1 MTFRPT
7 VSGWVPPFPQIINR
21 ATGQSC
27 CCPAFRQQI
36 FLKCKSL
43 SPLAVPRTIFL
54 LSVHVQTWR
63 KPAGLSQITVPSQR
77 AMGAFHPRSNLC
89 QERKEKKRNGVKKVS
104 QVHLCPKSN
113 GLQRFWMKKKSSTG
127 WPVIFNT
134 ALWGERLVMDR
145 SSVWERSGHQWKCSQ
160 LCSESETALGEIH
173 PLSLFDSNALS
184 CIDFFSSPFP
194 LQILIDEFVC
204 AASWRGPLR

>member
-1 MTFRPT
+1 MNPAGKNRSLLGGSHDVFSLSQLNKTKQKKSTFAATGLIKSLEVCLFIYFNGIVTGISTHGCSMTFRPT

-113 GLQRFWMKKKSSTG
+113 GLQRF
-127 WPVIFNT
+127 
-134 ALWGERLVMDR
+134 
-145 SSVWERSGHQWKCSQ
+145 
-160 LCSESETALGEIH
+160 
-173 PLSLFDSNALS
+173 
-184 CIDFFSSPFP
+184 
-194 LQILIDEFVC
+194 
-204 AASWRGPLR
+204 

>member
-1 MTFRPT
+1 MRFVYLFIYFNGIVTGISTHGCSVTFRPT
-7 VSGWVPPFPQIINR
+7 VSGWVPPFPQIINC

-89 QERKEKKRNGVKKVS
+89 QERKEKKRNEVKKVS

-113 GLQRFWMKKKSSTG
+113 GPQRF
-127 WPVIFNT
+127 
-134 ALWGERLVMDR
+134 
-145 SSVWERSGHQWKCSQ
+145 
-160 LCSESETALGEIH
+160 
-173 PLSLFDSNALS
+173 
-184 CIDFFSSPFP
+184 
-194 LQILIDEFVC
+194 
-204 AASWRGPLR
+204 